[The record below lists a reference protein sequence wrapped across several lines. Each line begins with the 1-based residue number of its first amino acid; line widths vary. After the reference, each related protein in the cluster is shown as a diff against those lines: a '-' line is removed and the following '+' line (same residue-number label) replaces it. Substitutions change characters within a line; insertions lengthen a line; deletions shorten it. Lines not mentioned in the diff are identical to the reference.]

1 MPLNLADDKWALVW
15 VMACSHQ
22 ATSHDL
28 GKYSKLEVRVFLY
41 PLSSAGAE
49 LCVVNADGLVF
60 QYQVISSQNTFQH
73 PPGVSGHQWVNE
85 VGEICSGSN
94 QWISSWSVSMSW
106 PKWPQKVHLLQSL
119 LSGFWPTG
127 PWDSGWNF
135 MCILLKC
142 IPYKWCIWYR
152 STKLHSG
159 ECQEYL
165 PMSILV

>member
-94 QWISSWSVSMSW
+94 QWISSWLVSMSW
-106 PKWPQKVHLLQSL
+106 PKGAKIKKKNIYFINNIETSLTTFCALQ
-119 LSGFWPTG
+119 
-127 PWDSGWNF
+127 NE
-135 MCILLKC
+135 
-142 IPYKWCIWYR
+142 
-152 STKLHSG
+152 STTKT
-159 ECQEYL
+159 C
-165 PMSILV
+165 